1 MIFVGGVRYSGSIFI
16 VCLIVLGF
24 GGIWYFD
31 LFILFYELF
40 KVVRVFM
47 DGFFV
52 VNLGKKSKFKF
63 KVLFF
68 FIIIGYILIL

>member
-1 MIFVGGVRYSGSIFI
+1 MIFVGGVRYCGSIFI
-16 VCLIVLGF
+16 VCLVVLCF

-52 VNLGKKSKFKF
+52 VNLGKIVYLNLKFC
-63 KVLFF
+63 FF
-68 FIIIGYILIL
+68 L

>member
-1 MIFVGGVRYSGSIFI
+1 MIFVGGVRYCGSIFI
-16 VCLIVLGF
+16 VCLVVLCF

-52 VNLGKKSKFKF
+52 VNLEKNSKFKF

>member
-1 MIFVGGVRYSGSIFI
+1 MIFVGGVRYCGSIFI
-16 VCLIVLGF
+16 VCLVVLGF

-52 VNLGKKSKFKF
+52 VNLGKIVNLNLMFC
-63 KVLFF
+63 FF
-68 FIIIGYILIL
+68 L